1 MLRKLKLYG
10 DLAEV
15 TGHKEFDVQV
25 TTIAQAVSF
34 LINNFPQLEGYMAD
48 KYYKILIDENET
60 NLDELHFPVGH
71 SNIKFVPVLYLY
83 HH

>member
-25 TTIAQAVSF
+25 TSIAQAVSF
-34 LINNFPQLEGYMAD
+34 LINNFPQLENYMAN
-48 KYYKILIDENET
+48 KYYKILVDKNSQNVPNKDNSKNTTKNEIF
-60 NLDELHFPVGH
+60 DRQSVSE
-71 SNIKFVPVLYLY
+71 
-83 HH
+83 